1 MIVVEC
7 LHDGD
12 ALPWQADWYRKKVAA
27 VEGPQIDEKYRLWY
41 VDNANH
47 TDPTTETLETHA
59 VAYSGTVQYALREL
73 SAWVEHGI
81 VPPPTSQ
88 YRVQDGQVHVPASAA
103 ERKGIQPVVHLR
115 VNGGERAEVAAGE
128 SVTFTAQIEP
138 PLAPGKVVSAKWD
151 FEGVGTYPDA
161 AELGDPTSEIV
172 HVSATHAFSN
182 PGTYFPA
189 LRVASQREANPS
201 TPFARSLNLSR
212 VRVAVNN
219 DESA

>member
-1 MIVVEC
+1 MGTLCRGRPTGTERRSRPSK
-7 LHDGD
+7 D
-12 ALPWQADWYRKKVAA
+12 RS
-27 VEGPQIDEKYRLWY
+27 IDEKYRLWY

-47 TDPTTETLETHA
+47 TDPTTETQETHA

-73 SAWVEHGI
+73 SAWVEQGI
-81 VPPPTSQ
+81 APPPTSE

-103 ERKGIQPVVHLR
+103 ERRGIQPVVHLK

-128 SVTFTAQIEP
+128 AVTFTAQIEVP
-138 PLAPGKVVSAKWD
+138 PAPGKVVSAKWD

-161 AELGDPTSEIV
+161 AELGDPTSETV
-172 HVSATHAFSN
+172 HVTATHAFSK

-189 LRVASQREANPS
+189 LRVASQREGDPS

-212 VRVAVNN
+212 VRVVVN
-219 DESA
+219 E